1 MQGIAR
7 PVEIINKSCQPAI
20 KVKFR
25 DQMFGWPL
33 IGQADADA
41 TIQKGQLAKPV
52 FECRKFKI
60 NMRKN
65 FRRWH
70 KGHMRSALSVSIT

>member
-1 MQGIAR
+1 
-7 PVEIINKSCQPAI
+7 
-20 KVKFR
+20 
-25 DQMFGWPL
+25 MFGWPL

-65 FRRWH
+65 FRRRH